1 MSVYLA
7 VLAAGDVDPVVE
19 TVLCLQDELVEVGM
33 VLEVGEPTVG
43 DLHIGV
49 VFAVCPRGVVGFG
62 QGNVGGFAQG
72 VLAGIDASY
81 LYIEGWA
88 AVAGTDDDG
97 LSGERSEGFED
108 GATELLQG
116 GDVLCWNGVVY
127 TVGICH

>member
-1 MSVYLA
+1 MSVFLA

-19 TVLCLQDELVEVGM
+19 AVGGLQDELVEVGM

-43 DLHIGV
+43 NLHIGV
-49 VFAVCPRGVVGFG
+49 VLAVSPRGVVGFG

-97 LSGERSEGFED
+97 SSGERSEGFED
-108 GATELLQG
+108 GATELLKG
-116 GDVLCWNGVVY
+116 GDVLCGDGVVY
-127 TVGICH
+127 AVGGCH